1 MGGSL
6 TDDFQPSA
14 VCKFLDLPP
23 VSLRTDGMIVFSGT
37 QKGENAMLKITKQAN
52 GSTLTV
58 KVEGR
63 VDSNTAVELDR
74 ALNGALDGITKL
86 ILDFERLEY
95 ISTAGLR
102 ALLIAQK
109 TMNQQGTIVIRNV
122 SAAVK
127 EIFEVTGFTDMLTIE

>member
-1 MGGSL
+1 
-6 TDDFQPSA
+6 
-14 VCKFLDLPP
+14 
-23 VSLRTDGMIVFSGT
+23 
-37 QKGENAMLKITKQAN
+37 MLKITKHAD

-74 ALNGALDGITKL
+74 ALNGALDGISKL
-86 ILDFERLEY
+86 ILNFERLEY

>member
-1 MGGSL
+1 
-6 TDDFQPSA
+6 
-14 VCKFLDLPP
+14 
-23 VSLRTDGMIVFSGT
+23 
-37 QKGENAMLKITKQAN
+37 MLKITKQAD

-74 ALNGALDGITKL
+74 ALNSALDGITKL

-122 SAAVK
+122 SGAVK

>member
-1 MGGSL
+1 
-6 TDDFQPSA
+6 
-14 VCKFLDLPP
+14 
-23 VSLRTDGMIVFSGT
+23 
-37 QKGENAMLKITKQAN
+37 MLKITKQAN